1 MVRIKNINIS
11 FVLILL
17 AALLI
22 VTPSA
27 AFNIAV
33 YGDTAGFNPELHKD
47 AFTLVYSLSGS
58 EGTSLDSNITKY
70 TDSLVDVIFMGG
82 DDTFTPN
89 TASQIEQ
96 AVKSG
101 KLFVVSY
108 KNYQDFDAS
117 LPATANGTVKDGK
130 YLQVKDPPTSLSKAI
145 FGGLRENFPN
155 TDPFSSRPHTAA
167 KPGSVTLL
175 SFDNKDPALLYWKY
189 GDGYVIEWTLI
200 SNQRYLNSTEADLIN
215 ARLMTFLLNS
225 MAPETTPTATIT
237 TQTSTVPVQ
246 PDSGNMSVYSSPL
259 GASILIDGRY
269 YGTTPANLTSLP
281 AGNHIIRLALS
292 GFYDYEGTVYVLAGQ
307 TTHAFGTLQP
317 LNQYTIPPTPVP
329 TSAAPIIIE
338 VPATAEPTPSGGP
351 LENPGVLVAI
361 IGVITACIGAGATIF
376 SHMFK
381 GKKE

>member
-11 FVLILL
+11 FILILL

-27 AFNIAV
+27 AFEIAV
-33 YGDTAGFNPELHKD
+33 YGDTAGFNPELHTD
-47 AFTLVYSLSGS
+47 EFTLVYSLLGS
-58 EGTSLDSNITKY
+58 EGTSLDANITKF
-70 TDSLVDVIFMGG
+70 TDPSVDVIFMGG

-89 TASQIEQ
+89 TASQLEQ

-101 KLFVVSY
+101 KIFVVSY

-130 YLQVKDPPTSLSKAI
+130 YLQVKDSGTPLSKTI
-145 FGGLRENFPN
+145 FGGLREDFPN

-167 KPGSVTLL
+167 KPGSITLL

-189 GDGYVIEWTLI
+189 GNGYVIEWTLI

-215 ARLMTFLLNS
+215 ARLMTFLLNPGVTS
-225 MAPETTPTATIT
+225 TTTPTTII
-237 TQTSTVPVQ
+237 TQTSTVPTQ
-246 PDSGNMSVYSSPL
+246 PDSGSISVYSSPL

>member
-11 FVLILL
+11 FILILL

-27 AFNIAV
+27 AFEIAV
-33 YGDTAGFNPELHKD
+33 YGDTAGFNPELHTD
-47 AFTLVYSLSGS
+47 EFTLVYSLLGS
-58 EGTSLDSNITKY
+58 EGTSLDANITKF
-70 TDSLVDVIFMGG
+70 TDPSVDVIFMGG
-82 DDTFTPN
+82 DDTFTPD
-89 TASQIEQ
+89 TASQLEQ

-101 KLFVVSY
+101 KIFVVSY

-117 LPATANGTVKDGK
+117 LPATTNGTVKDGK
-130 YLQVKDPPTSLSKAI
+130 YLQVKDPAAPLSKTI
-145 FGGLRENFPN
+145 FGGLREDFPN
-155 TDPFSSRPHTAA
+155 TDPFSSRPHSAA
-167 KPGSVTLL
+167 KPGSITLL

-189 GDGYVIEWTLI
+189 GNGYVIEWTLI

-215 ARLMTFLLNS
+215 ARLMTFLLNPGVTS
-225 MAPETTPTATIT
+225 TTTPTTII
-237 TQTSTVPVQ
+237 TQTSTVPTQ
-246 PDSGNMSVYSSPL
+246 PDSGSISVYSSPL

-292 GFYDYEGTVYVLAGQ
+292 GYYDYEGTVYVLAGQ

-317 LNQYTIPPTPVP
+317 LNQYTVPPTAVP

-338 VPATAEPTPSGGP
+338 VPATVEPTPTGP

-361 IGVITACIGAGATIF
+361 IGVLTATIGAAATIF
-376 SHMFK
+376 SHVFK

>member
-1 MVRIKNINIS
+1 MVHLKNINKS
-11 FVLILL
+11 FILL
-17 AALLI
+17 LFAAILI

-27 AFNIAV
+27 AFNTAV

-58 EGTSLDSNITKY
+58 EGISLDANITKY
-70 TDSLVDVIFMGG
+70 TDPSVDVIFMGG

-89 TASQIEQ
+89 TAAKLEQ

-101 KLFVVSY
+101 KIFVVSY

-117 LPATANGTVKDGK
+117 LPATANGTVKDAK
-130 YLQVKDPPTSLSKAI
+130 YLQVTDPDTTLSKAI
-145 FGGLRENFPN
+145 FSGLRENFPN
-155 TDPFSSRPHTAA
+155 TDPFSSRPNTAA
-167 KPGSVTLL
+167 KPGSITLL

-189 GDGYVIEWTLI
+189 GNGYVIEWTLI

-225 MAPETTPTATIT
+225 GAQETTSPTTII

-246 PDSGNMSVYSSPL
+246 PDSGSISVYSSPL

-269 YGTTPANLTSLP
+269 YGITPANLTSLP
-281 AGNHIIRLALS
+281 PGNHIIRLALS
-292 GFYDYEGTVYVLAGQ
+292 GYYDYEGTVYVLAGQ

-329 TSAAPIIIE
+329 TSAPPIIIE
-338 VPATAEPTPSGGP
+338 VPATAEPTPSGP

-361 IGVITACIGAGATIF
+361 IGVLTATIGAAATIF
-376 SHMFK
+376 SHIFK